1 MITLKQAVALQELI
15 DDVVSHAMN
24 EECAIHRGYSHEQD
38 DAEKEH
44 RESRTLLNEFIKSIT
59 EVLE

>member
-1 MITLKQAVALQELI
+1 MITEKQAADLNDMI
-15 DDVVSHAMN
+15 DDVVFHAMD

-44 RESRTLLNEFIKSIT
+44 RESRRILNEFIKSIT
-59 EVLE
+59 EVVE